1 MNRGILDAIGAYTLW
16 GILPIYWKA
25 LQTVPALEILCHRTV
40 WSLVLV
46 LLVLAA
52 RRRWS
57 WIATSLRRP
66 RTLVLFF
73 ASACLLGANW
83 FIYIWAVNSGHVVDS
98 SLGYFINPLVSVL
111 LGVIF
116 LHERLR
122 RWQAAA
128 VVIAA
133 AGVLYLT
140 VGVGA
145 FPWIGL
151 LLAGSFGTYGL
162 LRKTAPLGSLEGLAL
177 ETALL
182 SLPALGYLLTLE
194 GTGGAA
200 FGHESAATSLLLA
213 GAGAVTA
220 FPLLLFATAARSIT
234 LATVGILQ
242 YIAPTLQFLLGVLA
256 YHEPF
261 SPARLA
267 GFAIIWLALAIYTGE
282 ALIHERHR
290 RASSL
295 SSP

>member
-1 MNRGILDAIGAYTLW
+1 MNRGILAAIGAYVLW

-25 LQTVPALEILCHRTV
+25 LQAVPALEILCHRTV
-40 WSLVLV
+40 WSLAFV
-46 LLVLAA
+46 LLVLAI
-52 RRRWS
+52 RRRWA
-57 WIATSLRRP
+57 WIAASLRRP
-66 RTLVLFF
+66 RTLLLFF

-83 FIYIWAVNSGHVVDS
+83 YTYIWAVNADHVVDA

-111 LGVIF
+111 LGVLF

-122 RWQAAA
+122 PLQTAA
-128 VVIAA
+128 VAIAA

-140 VGVGA
+140 LTLGT

-151 LLAGSFGTYGL
+151 LLAGTFGFYGL
-162 LRKTAPLGSLEGLAL
+162 IRKTAPLGSLEGLSL

-182 SLPALGYLLTLE
+182 TMPALAYLLLLE
-194 GTGGAA
+194 RTGAGA
-200 FGHESAATSLLLA
+200 FGHAALPTTLLLA

-234 LATVGILQ
+234 LSAVGILQ

-267 GFAIIWLALAIYTGE
+267 GFAMIWLALAIYTAE
-282 ALIHERHR
+282 ALVQERRR
-290 RASSL
+290 RAILPTHS
-295 SSP
+295 